1 VASGVRIP
9 GDQQVSNI
17 NINILKSKVMK
28 KDIKSQT
35 IDNSTKKYP
44 VESKTWKSDVYQAL
58 KLGYKVEA
66 LNEEQAEYIKKIET
80 KLAEKAAK
88 TKVKEEMKQTLLKKM
103 SDIMKAKKAA
113 IVSAANDLADRIILR
128 AIEKE
133 EQKKKFDEAD
143 KKIKE
148 KVKKDRMAIAEKKRE
163 RKAELRNKTIPS
175 PEAIANAKK
184 QQDFLAKAHAA
195 KREEIEARLNE
206 KEEFMDQS
214 VEEWSKK
221 REERIKH
228 NTEFALKRLHHKEIK
243 LKRTTKTERIEAIKA
258 KKEAG
263 KAAFNAE
270 MKRQASEIAADRQG
284 YANRVEKRRR
294 TETERLAM
302 IAERRK
308 LRKDKIFTEHLKQQ
322 KIQQLNLKRFIESEK
337 ARLARKEEK
346 RTKYLTTG
354 GIKVPKVKNNVA
366 VDKTRAEEYIKVAE
380 TKMKDEKVRYLIRI
394 ASIASS
400 EIISDSVCA
409 FICKPEELNKRMKEA
424 HNKHMKEEP
433 DTYVG
438 IYAYSG
444 IGKDQKCVS
453 EMLNDKFKDRSRL
466 NPKNEAA

>member
-1 VASGVRIP
+1 
-9 GDQQVSNI
+9 
-17 NINILKSKVMK
+17 MK
-28 KDIKSQT
+28 KDIKSQI

-80 KLAEKAAK
+80 KLAEKEAK
-88 TKVKEEMKQTLLKKM
+88 AKVKEEVKQTLLKKM

-148 KVKKDRMAIAEKKRE
+148 KVKKDKMAIAEKKRK

-221 REERIKH
+221 RKERIKH
-228 NTEFALKRLHHKEIK
+228 NTELALKRLHHKEIK
-243 LKRTTKTERIEAIKA
+243 LKRTTKAERIEATKA

-294 TETERLAM
+294 TEIERLAR

-346 RTKYLTTG
+346 RAKYLTTG
-354 GIKVPKVKNNVA
+354 GIKVPKVKSNVA
-366 VDKTRAEEYIKVAE
+366 VDKTRAEEYIKAAE
-380 TKMKDEKVRYLIRI
+380 AKMKDEKVRYLIRV

-424 HNKHMKEEP
+424 HNKRMKEEP

-444 IGKDQKCVS
+444 IGKDQKCIS

-466 NPKNEAA
+466 NPKSEAA

>member
-1 VASGVRIP
+1 
-9 GDQQVSNI
+9 
-17 NINILKSKVMK
+17 ME

-88 TKVKEEMKQTLLKKM
+88 AKVKEEMKQTLLKKM
-103 SDIMKAKKAA
+103 SDIIKAKKAA

-148 KVKKDRMAIAEKKRE
+148 KVKKDRMAIAEKKRK

-195 KREEIEARLNE
+195 KREEIEAHLDE
-206 KEEFMDQS
+206 KENFMNQS
-214 VEEWSKK
+214 AEEWSKK
-221 REERIKH
+221 HEERIKR
-228 NTEFALKRLHHKEIK
+228 NTELALKRLHHKEIK
-243 LKRTTKTERIEAIKA
+243 LKRTTKAERIEAIKA

-346 RTKYLTTG
+346 RAKYLTTG

-366 VDKTRAEEYIKVAE
+366 IDKTRAEEYIKVAE
-380 TKMKDEKVRYLIRI
+380 TKMKDEKERYIIRI

-400 EIISDSVCA
+400 EIVSDSVCA
-409 FICKPEELNKRMKEA
+409 FICKPEELNKRMKEV

-466 NPKNEAA
+466 NPKNKAA

>member
-1 VASGVRIP
+1 
-9 GDQQVSNI
+9 
-17 NINILKSKVMK
+17 MK

-80 KLAEKAAK
+80 KLAEKEAK
-88 TKVKEEMKQTLLKKM
+88 AKVKEEVKQTLLKKM

-148 KVKKDRMAIAEKKRE
+148 KVKKDRMAIAEKKRK

-195 KREEIEARLNE
+195 KREEIEARLDE
-206 KEEFMDQS
+206 KENFMNQS
-214 VEEWSKK
+214 AEEWSKK
-221 REERIKH
+221 HEERIKR
-228 NTEFALKRLHHKEIK
+228 NTELALKRLHHKEIK
-243 LKRTTKTERIEAIKA
+243 LKRTTKAERIEAIKA

-346 RTKYLTTG
+346 RAKYLTTG

-466 NPKNEAA
+466 NPKSEAA

>member
-1 VASGVRIP
+1 
-9 GDQQVSNI
+9 
-17 NINILKSKVMK
+17 ME

-88 TKVKEEMKQTLLKKM
+88 AKVKEEMKQTLLKKM

-148 KVKKDRMAIAEKKRE
+148 KVKKDKMAIAEKKRK

-184 QQDFLAKAHAA
+184 QQDFLAKAHAV
-195 KREEIEARLNE
+195 KREEIEARLNK
-206 KEEFMDQS
+206 KEEFMNQS
-214 VEEWSKK
+214 I
-221 REERIKH
+221 EERNKKH
-228 NTEFALKRLHHKEIK
+228 EERVKRDTEYALKRLHHKEIK
-243 LKRTTKTERIEAIKA
+243 LKCTTKAERIEAIKA

-294 TETERLAM
+294 TETERLAR

-346 RTKYLTTG
+346 RAKYLTTG

-380 TKMKDEKVRYLIRI
+380 TKMKNEKVRYLIRI

-400 EIISDSVCA
+400 EIISDSICA

-444 IGKDQKCVS
+444 INKDQKCIS

-466 NPKNEAA
+466 NPKSEAA

>member
-1 VASGVRIP
+1 
-9 GDQQVSNI
+9 
-17 NINILKSKVMK
+17 MK

-88 TKVKEEMKQTLLKKM
+88 AKVKEEMKQTLLKKM

-148 KVKKDRMAIAEKKRE
+148 KVKKDKMAIAEKK

-228 NTEFALKRLHHKEIK
+228 NTELALKRLHHKEIK
-243 LKRTTKTERIEAIKA
+243 LKRTTKAERIEAIKA

-294 TETERLAM
+294 TETERLAR

-346 RTKYLTTG
+346 RAKYLTTG

-366 VDKTRAEEYIKVAE
+366 VDKTRAEEYIKAAE
-380 TKMKDEKVRYLIRI
+380 AKMKDEKVRYLIRI

-444 IGKDQKCVS
+444 IGKDQKCIS

-466 NPKNEAA
+466 SKSNAA

>member
-1 VASGVRIP
+1 
-9 GDQQVSNI
+9 
-17 NINILKSKVMK
+17 MK

-88 TKVKEEMKQTLLKKM
+88 AKVKEEVKQTLLKKM

-113 IVSAANDLADRIILR
+113 IVSTANDLADRIILR

-148 KVKKDRMAIAEKKRE
+148 KVKKDKMAIAEKKRK

-195 KREEIEARLNE
+195 KREEIEARLNK

-228 NTEFALKRLHHKEIK
+228 NTELALKRLHHKEIK
-243 LKRTTKTERIEAIKA
+243 LKRTTKAERIEAIKA

-294 TETERLAM
+294 TETERLAR

-346 RTKYLTTG
+346 RAKYLTTG
-354 GIKVPKVKNNVA
+354 GIKVPKVKSNVA
-366 VDKTRAEEYIKVAE
+366 VDKTRAEEYIKAAE
-380 TKMKDEKVRYLIRI
+380 AKMKDEKVRYLIRV

-424 HNKHMKEEP
+424 HNKRMKEEP

-444 IGKDQKCVS
+444 IGKDQKCIS

-466 NPKNEAA
+466 NPKSEAA

>member
-1 VASGVRIP
+1 
-9 GDQQVSNI
+9 
-17 NINILKSKVMK
+17 MK

-44 VESKTWKSDVYQAL
+44 VESKTWKSDVCQAL

-88 TKVKEEMKQTLLKKM
+88 IKVKEEMKQTLLKKM

-113 IVSAANDLADRIILR
+113 IISAANDLADRIILR

-148 KVKKDRMAIAEKKRE
+148 KVKKDKMAIAEKKRK

-195 KREEIEARLNE
+195 KREEIEARLNK

-228 NTEFALKRLHHKEIK
+228 NTELALKRLHHKEIK
-243 LKRTTKTERIEAIKA
+243 LKRTTKAERIEAIKA

-294 TETERLAM
+294 TETERLAR

-346 RTKYLTTG
+346 RAKYLTTG

-366 VDKTRAEEYIKVAE
+366 IDKTRAEEYIKAAE
-380 TKMKDEKVRYLIRI
+380 AKMKDEKVRYLIRI

>member
-1 VASGVRIP
+1 
-9 GDQQVSNI
+9 
-17 NINILKSKVMK
+17 MK

-88 TKVKEEMKQTLLKKM
+88 AKVKEEMKQTLLKKM

-148 KVKKDRMAIAEKKRE
+148 KVKKDRMAIAEKKRK
-163 RKAELRNKTIPS
+163 RKAELHNKTIPS

-184 QQDFLAKAHAA
+184 QQDFLAKAHAV
-195 KREEIEARLNE
+195 KREEIEARLDE
-206 KEEFMDQS
+206 KENFMNQS
-214 VEEWSKK
+214 AEEWSKK
-221 REERIKH
+221 HEERIKR
-228 NTEFALKRLHHKEIK
+228 NTELALKRLHHKEIK
-243 LKRTTKTERIEAIKA
+243 LKRTTKAERIEAIKA

-346 RTKYLTTG
+346 RAKYLTTG

-409 FICKPEELNKRMKEA
+409 FICKPEELNKRMKEV

-433 DTYVG
+433 NTYVG

-466 NPKNEAA
+466 NPKSEAA

>member
-1 VASGVRIP
+1 
-9 GDQQVSNI
+9 
-17 NINILKSKVMK
+17 MK

-88 TKVKEEMKQTLLKKM
+88 AKVKEEVKQTLLKKM

-113 IVSAANDLADRIILR
+113 IVSTANDLADRIILR

-148 KVKKDRMAIAEKKRE
+148 KVKKDKMAIAEKKRK
-163 RKAELRNKTIPS
+163 RNAELRNKTIPS

-184 QQDFLAKAHAA
+184 QQDFLVKAHAA
-195 KREEIEARLNE
+195 KREEIEARLNK

-228 NTEFALKRLHHKEIK
+228 NTELALKRLHHKEIK
-243 LKRTTKTERIEAIKA
+243 LKRTTKAERIEAIKA

-294 TETERLAM
+294 TETERLAR

-337 ARLARKEEK
+337 ARLVRKEEK
-346 RTKYLTTG
+346 RAKYLTTG

-366 VDKTRAEEYIKVAE
+366 VDKTRAEEYIKAAE
-380 TKMKDEKVRYLIRI
+380 AKMKDEKVRYLIRV

-424 HNKHMKEEP
+424 HNKRMKEEP

-444 IGKDQKCVS
+444 IGKDQKCIS

-466 NPKNEAA
+466 NPKSEAA

>member
-1 VASGVRIP
+1 
-9 GDQQVSNI
+9 
-17 NINILKSKVMK
+17 MK

-35 IDNSTKKYP
+35 IDNSIKKYP
-44 VESKTWKSDVYQAL
+44 VESKTWKSNVYQAL

-148 KVKKDRMAIAEKKRE
+148 KVKKDKMAIAEKKRK

-214 VEEWSKK
+214 IEEWSKK

-228 NTEFALKRLHHKEIK
+228 NTELALKRLHHKEIK
-243 LKRTTKTERIEAIKA
+243 LKRTTKAERIEAIKA

-294 TETERLAM
+294 TEIERLAM

-346 RTKYLTTG
+346 RAKYLTTG

-366 VDKTRAEEYIKVAE
+366 VDKTRAEEYIKAAE
-380 TKMKDEKVRYLIRI
+380 AKMKDEKVRYLIRI

-409 FICKPEELNKRMKEA
+409 FICKSEELNKRMKEV

-444 IGKDQKCVS
+444 IGKDQKCIS

-466 NPKNEAA
+466 NPKSEAA

>member
-1 VASGVRIP
+1 
-9 GDQQVSNI
+9 
-17 NINILKSKVMK
+17 MK

-44 VESKTWKSDVYQAL
+44 VESKTWKSDVCQAL

-88 TKVKEEMKQTLLKKM
+88 AKVKEEMKQTLLKKM

-148 KVKKDRMAIAEKKRE
+148 KVKKDKMAIAEKKRK

-195 KREEIEARLNE
+195 KREEIEARLDE
-206 KEEFMDQS
+206 KENFMNQS
-214 VEEWSKK
+214 AEEWSKK
-221 REERIKH
+221 HEERIKR
-228 NTEFALKRLHHKEIK
+228 NTELALKRLHHKEIK
-243 LKRTTKTERIEAIKA
+243 LKRTTKAERIEAIKA

-294 TETERLAM
+294 TETERLAR

-308 LRKDKIFTEHLKQQ
+308 LRKDKVFANKLKQQ

-346 RTKYLTTG
+346 RAKYLTTG

-366 VDKTRAEEYIKVAE
+366 VDKTRAEEYIKAAE
-380 TKMKDEKVRYLIRI
+380 AKMKDEKVRYLIRV

-466 NPKNEAA
+466 NPKSEAA

>member
-1 VASGVRIP
+1 
-9 GDQQVSNI
+9 
-17 NINILKSKVMK
+17 MK

-88 TKVKEEMKQTLLKKM
+88 AKVKEEVKQTLLKKM

-113 IVSAANDLADRIILR
+113 IISAANDLADRIILR

-148 KVKKDRMAIAEKKRE
+148 KVKKDKMAIAEKKRK

-195 KREEIEARLNE
+195 KREEIEARLSE

-221 REERIKH
+221 HEERIKR
-228 NTEFALKRLHHKEIK
+228 NTELALKRLHHKEIK
-243 LKRTTKTERIEAIKA
+243 LKRTTKAERIEAIKA

-346 RTKYLTTG
+346 RAKYLTTG

-366 VDKTRAEEYIKVAE
+366 IDKTRAEEYIKAAE
-380 TKMKDEKVRYLIRI
+380 AKIKDEKVRYLIRI

-424 HNKHMKEEP
+424 HNKRMKEEP

>member
-1 VASGVRIP
+1 
-9 GDQQVSNI
+9 
-17 NINILKSKVMK
+17 MK

-44 VESKTWKSDVYQAL
+44 VESKTWKSDVCQAL

-88 TKVKEEMKQTLLKKM
+88 AKVKEEVKQTLLKKM

-113 IVSAANDLADRIILR
+113 IISAANDLADRIILR

-148 KVKKDRMAIAEKKRE
+148 KVKKDKMAIAEKKRK

-184 QQDFLAKAHAA
+184 QQDFLVKAHTA
-195 KREEIEARLNE
+195 KREEIEARLSE

-228 NTEFALKRLHHKEIK
+228 NTELALKRLHHKEIK
-243 LKRTTKTERIEAIKA
+243 LKRTTKAERIEAIKA

-284 YANRVEKRRR
+284 YANRVEKRRH
-294 TETERLAM
+294 TETERLAR

-346 RTKYLTTG
+346 RAKYLTTG

-366 VDKTRAEEYIKVAE
+366 IDKTRAEEYIKAAE
-380 TKMKDEKVRYLIRI
+380 AKIKDEKVRYLIRI

-424 HNKHMKEEP
+424 HNKRMKEEP

>member
-1 VASGVRIP
+1 
-9 GDQQVSNI
+9 
-17 NINILKSKVMK
+17 MK

-80 KLAEKAAK
+80 KLAEKEAK

-148 KVKKDRMAIAEKKRE
+148 KVKKDKIAIAEKKRKC
-163 RKAELRNKTIPS
+163 KAELRNKTIPS

-195 KREEIEARLNE
+195 KREEIEARLDE
-206 KEEFMDQS
+206 KENFMNQS
-214 VEEWSKK
+214 AEEWSKK
-221 REERIKH
+221 HEERIKR
-228 NTEFALKRLHHKEIK
+228 NTELALKRLHHKEIK
-243 LKRTTKTERIEAIKA
+243 LKRTTKAERIEAIKA

-346 RTKYLTTG
+346 RAKYLTTG

-366 VDKTRAEEYIKVAE
+366 IDKTRAEEYIKAAE
-380 TKMKDEKVRYLIRI
+380 AKIKDEKVRYLIRI

-466 NPKNEAA
+466 NPKSEAA

>member
-1 VASGVRIP
+1 
-9 GDQQVSNI
+9 
-17 NINILKSKVMK
+17 MK

-88 TKVKEEMKQTLLKKM
+88 AKVKEEMKQTLLKKM

-148 KVKKDRMAIAEKKRE
+148 KVKKDKMAIAEKKRK

-184 QQDFLAKAHAA
+184 QQDFLAKAHAV
-195 KREEIEARLNE
+195 KREEIEARLDE
-206 KEEFMDQS
+206 KENFMNQS
-214 VEEWSKK
+214 AEELSKK
-221 REERIKH
+221 HEEHIKR
-228 NTEFALKRLHHKEIK
+228 NTELALKRLHHKEIK
-243 LKRTTKTERIEAIKA
+243 LKRTTKAERIEAIKA

-294 TETERLAM
+294 TETERLAR

-308 LRKDKIFTEHLKQQ
+308 LRKDKIFTEYLKQQ

-346 RTKYLTTG
+346 RAKYLTTG
-354 GIKVPKVKNNVA
+354 GIKVPKVKNNIA

-424 HNKHMKEEP
+424 HNKRMKEEP

-444 IGKDQKCVS
+444 IGKDQKCIS

-466 NPKNEAA
+466 SKSNAA

>member
-1 VASGVRIP
+1 
-9 GDQQVSNI
+9 
-17 NINILKSKVMK
+17 MK

-88 TKVKEEMKQTLLKKM
+88 AKVKEEVKQTLLKKM

-113 IVSAANDLADRIILR
+113 IVSTANDLADRIILR

-148 KVKKDRMAIAEKKRE
+148 KVKKDKMAIAEKKRK

-195 KREEIEARLNE
+195 KREEIEARLNK

-228 NTEFALKRLHHKEIK
+228 NTELALKRLHHKEIK
-243 LKRTTKTERIEAIKA
+243 LKRTTKAERIEAIKA

-294 TETERLAM
+294 TETERLAR

-346 RTKYLTTG
+346 RAKYLTTG

-366 VDKTRAEEYIKVAE
+366 VDKTRAEEYIKAAE
-380 TKMKDEKVRYLIRI
+380 AKMKDEKVRYLIRV

-424 HNKHMKEEP
+424 HNKRMKEEP

-444 IGKDQKCVS
+444 IGKDQKCIS

-466 NPKNEAA
+466 NSKSEAA

>member
-1 VASGVRIP
+1 
-9 GDQQVSNI
+9 
-17 NINILKSKVMK
+17 MK

-35 IDNSTKKYP
+35 INNSTKKYP
-44 VESKTWKSDVYQAL
+44 VESKTWKSNVYQAL

-88 TKVKEEMKQTLLKKM
+88 AKVKEEVKQTLLKKM

-148 KVKKDRMAIAEKKRE
+148 KVKKDKMAIAEKKRK

-195 KREEIEARLNE
+195 KREEIEARLNK

-228 NTEFALKRLHHKEIK
+228 NTELALKRLHHKEIK
-243 LKRTTKTERIEAIKA
+243 LKRTTKAERIEAIKA

-294 TETERLAM
+294 TETERLAR

-346 RTKYLTTG
+346 RAKYLTTG
-354 GIKVPKVKNNVA
+354 EIKVPKVKSNVA
-366 VDKTRAEEYIKVAE
+366 VDKTRAEEYIKAAE
-380 TKMKDEKVRYLIRI
+380 AKMKDEKVRYLIRI

-444 IGKDQKCVS
+444 IGKDQKCIS

-466 NPKNEAA
+466 NPKSEAA

>member
-1 VASGVRIP
+1 
-9 GDQQVSNI
+9 
-17 NINILKSKVMK
+17 MK

-88 TKVKEEMKQTLLKKM
+88 AKVKEEMKQTLLKKM

-148 KVKKDRMAIAEKKRE
+148 KVKKDKMAIAEKKRK

-195 KREEIEARLNE
+195 KREEIEARLDE
-206 KEEFMDQS
+206 KENFMNQS
-214 VEEWSKK
+214 AEEWSKK
-221 REERIKH
+221 HEERIKR
-228 NTEFALKRLHHKEIK
+228 NTELALKRLHHKEIK
-243 LKRTTKTERIEAIKA
+243 LKRTTKAERIEAIKA

-346 RTKYLTTG
+346 RAKYLTTG

-380 TKMKDEKVRYLIRI
+380 TKMKDEKERYIIRI

-444 IGKDQKCVS
+444 IGKDQKCIS

-466 NPKNEAA
+466 NPKSEAA

>member
-1 VASGVRIP
+1 
-9 GDQQVSNI
+9 
-17 NINILKSKVMK
+17 MK

-88 TKVKEEMKQTLLKKM
+88 AKVKEEVKQTLLKKM

-113 IVSAANDLADRIILR
+113 IVSTANDLADRIILR

-148 KVKKDRMAIAEKKRE
+148 KVKKDKMAIAEKKRK

-195 KREEIEARLNE
+195 KREEIEARLDE
-206 KEEFMDQS
+206 KENFMNQS
-214 VEEWSKK
+214 AEEWSKK
-221 REERIKH
+221 HEERIKR
-228 NTEFALKRLHHKEIK
+228 NTELALKRLHHKEIK
-243 LKRTTKTERIEAIKA
+243 LKRTTKAERIEAIKA

-346 RTKYLTTG
+346 RAKYLTTG

-380 TKMKDEKVRYLIRI
+380 TKMKDEKERYIIRI

-400 EIISDSVCA
+400 EIVSDSVCA
-409 FICKPEELNKRMKEA
+409 FICKPEELNKRMKEV

-466 NPKNEAA
+466 NPKSEAA

>member
-1 VASGVRIP
+1 
-9 GDQQVSNI
+9 
-17 NINILKSKVMK
+17 MK

-88 TKVKEEMKQTLLKKM
+88 AKVKEEMEQTLLKKM

-148 KVKKDRMAIAEKKRE
+148 KVKKDKMAIAEKKRE

-195 KREEIEARLNE
+195 KREEIEARLDE
-206 KEEFMDQS
+206 KENFMNQS
-214 VEEWSKK
+214 AEEWSKK
-221 REERIKH
+221 HEERIKR
-228 NTEFALKRLHHKEIK
+228 NTELALKRLHHKEIK
-243 LKRTTKTERIEAIKA
+243 LKRTTKAERIEAIKA

-346 RTKYLTTG
+346 RAKYLTTG

-366 VDKTRAEEYIKVAE
+366 IDKTRAEEYIKAAE
-380 TKMKDEKVRYLIRI
+380 AKIKDEKVRYLIRI

-424 HNKHMKEEP
+424 HNKRMKEEP

>member
-1 VASGVRIP
+1 
-9 GDQQVSNI
+9 
-17 NINILKSKVMK
+17 MK
-28 KDIKSQT
+28 KDIKSQI

-80 KLAEKAAK
+80 KLAEKEAK
-88 TKVKEEMKQTLLKKM
+88 AKVKEEVKQTLLKKM

-148 KVKKDRMAIAEKKRE
+148 KVKKDKMAIAEKKRK

-228 NTEFALKRLHHKEIK
+228 NTELALKRLHHKEIK
-243 LKRTTKTERIEAIKA
+243 LKRTTKAERIEAIKA

-294 TETERLAM
+294 TETERLAR

-346 RTKYLTTG
+346 RAKYLTTG

-366 VDKTRAEEYIKVAE
+366 VDKTRAEEYIKAAE
-380 TKMKDEKVRYLIRI
+380 AKMKDEKVRYLIRV

-424 HNKHMKEEP
+424 HNKRMKEEP

-444 IGKDQKCVS
+444 IGKDQKCIS

-466 NPKNEAA
+466 NPKSEAA

>member
-1 VASGVRIP
+1 
-9 GDQQVSNI
+9 
-17 NINILKSKVMK
+17 MK

-148 KVKKDRMAIAEKKRE
+148 KVKKDKMAIAEKKRK

-175 PEAIANAKK
+175 SEAIANAKK
-184 QQDFLAKAHAA
+184 QQDFLAKAHAV
-195 KREEIEARLNE
+195 KREEIEARLNK
-206 KEEFMDQS
+206 KEEFMNQS
-214 VEEWSKK
+214 IEEWSKK

-228 NTEFALKRLHHKEIK
+228 NTELALKRLHHKEIK
-243 LKRTTKTERIEAIKA
+243 LKRTTKAERIEAIKA

-294 TETERLAM
+294 TETERLAR

-346 RTKYLTTG
+346 RAKYLTTG

-400 EIISDSVCA
+400 EIISDSICA

-466 NPKNEAA
+466 NPKSEAA

>member
-1 VASGVRIP
+1 
-9 GDQQVSNI
+9 
-17 NINILKSKVMK
+17 MK

-80 KLAEKAAK
+80 KLAEKEAK
-88 TKVKEEMKQTLLKKM
+88 AKVKEEVKQTLLKKM

-148 KVKKDRMAIAEKKRE
+148 KVKKDKMAIAEKKRK

-195 KREEIEARLNE
+195 KREEIEARLNK

-228 NTEFALKRLHHKEIK
+228 NTELALKRLHHKEIK
-243 LKRTTKTERIEAIKA
+243 LKRTTKAERIEAIKA

-346 RTKYLTTG
+346 RAKYLTTG

-366 VDKTRAEEYIKVAE
+366 VDKTRAEEYIKAAE
-380 TKMKDEKVRYLIRI
+380 AKMKDEKVRYLIRI

-444 IGKDQKCVS
+444 IGKDQKCIS

-466 NPKNEAA
+466 SKSNAA

>member
-1 VASGVRIP
+1 
-9 GDQQVSNI
+9 
-17 NINILKSKVMK
+17 MK

-80 KLAEKAAK
+80 KLAEKEAK
-88 TKVKEEMKQTLLKKM
+88 AKVKEEVKQTLLKKM

-148 KVKKDRMAIAEKKRE
+148 KVKKDKMAIAEKKRK

-195 KREEIEARLNE
+195 KREEIEARLSE

-228 NTEFALKRLHHKEIK
+228 NTELALKRLHHKEIK
-243 LKRTTKTERIEAIKA
+243 LKRTTKAERIEAIKA

-294 TETERLAM
+294 TETERLAR

-346 RTKYLTTG
+346 RAKYLTTG

-366 VDKTRAEEYIKVAE
+366 VDKTRAEEYIKAAE
-380 TKMKDEKVRYLIRI
+380 AKMKDEKVRYLIRI

-409 FICKPEELNKRMKEA
+409 FICKPEELNKRMKEV

-444 IGKDQKCVS
+444 IGKDQKCIS

-466 NPKNEAA
+466 NPKSEAA

>member
-1 VASGVRIP
+1 
-9 GDQQVSNI
+9 
-17 NINILKSKVMK
+17 MK

-113 IVSAANDLADRIILR
+113 IISAANDLADRIILR

-148 KVKKDRMAIAEKKRE
+148 KVKKDKMAIAEKKRK

-195 KREEIEARLNE
+195 KREEIEARLDE
-206 KEEFMDQS
+206 KENFMNQS
-214 VEEWSKK
+214 AEEWSKK
-221 REERIKH
+221 HEERIKR
-228 NTEFALKRLHHKEIK
+228 NTELALKRLHHKEIK
-243 LKRTTKTERIEAIKA
+243 LKRTTKAERIEAIKA

-294 TETERLAM
+294 TETERLAR

-346 RTKYLTTG
+346 RAKYLTTG

-366 VDKTRAEEYIKVAE
+366 IDKTRAEEYIKVAE
-380 TKMKDEKVRYLIRI
+380 TKMKDEKERYIIRI

-409 FICKPEELNKRMKEA
+409 FICKPEELNKRMKEV

-444 IGKDQKCVS
+444 IGKDQKCIS

>member
-1 VASGVRIP
+1 
-9 GDQQVSNI
+9 
-17 NINILKSKVMK
+17 MK

-113 IVSAANDLADRIILR
+113 IISAANDLADRIILR

-148 KVKKDRMAIAEKKRE
+148 KVKKDKMAIAEKKRK

-195 KREEIEARLNE
+195 KREEIEARLSE

-221 REERIKH
+221 HEERIKH
-228 NTEFALKRLHHKEIK
+228 NTELALKRLHHKEIK
-243 LKRTTKTERIEAIKA
+243 LKRTTKAERIEAIKA

-284 YANRVEKRRR
+284 YANRVEKRRH
-294 TETERLAM
+294 TETERLAR

-346 RTKYLTTG
+346 RAKYLTTG
-354 GIKVPKVKNNVA
+354 GIKVPKVKSNVA
-366 VDKTRAEEYIKVAE
+366 VDKTRAEEYIKAAE
-380 TKMKDEKVRYLIRI
+380 AKMKDEKVRYLIRV

-424 HNKHMKEEP
+424 HNKRMKEEP

-444 IGKDQKCVS
+444 IGKDQKCIS

-466 NPKNEAA
+466 NPKSEAA

>member
-1 VASGVRIP
+1 
-9 GDQQVSNI
+9 
-17 NINILKSKVMK
+17 MK

-88 TKVKEEMKQTLLKKM
+88 AKVKEEVKQTLLKKM

-148 KVKKDRMAIAEKKRE
+148 KVKKDKMAIAEKKRE

-195 KREEIEARLNE
+195 KREEIEARLDE
-206 KEEFMDQS
+206 KENFMNQS
-214 VEEWSKK
+214 AEEWSKK
-221 REERIKH
+221 HEERIKH
-228 NTEFALKRLHHKEIK
+228 NTELALKRLHHKEIK
-243 LKRTTKTERIEAIKA
+243 LKRTTKAERIEAIKA

-346 RTKYLTTG
+346 RAKYLTTG

-366 VDKTRAEEYIKVAE
+366 IDKTRAEEYIKVAE
-380 TKMKDEKVRYLIRI
+380 TKMKDEKERYIIRI

-400 EIISDSVCA
+400 EIISDSICA
-409 FICKPEELNKRMKEA
+409 FICKPEELNKRMKEV

-433 DTYVG
+433 NTYVG

-466 NPKNEAA
+466 NPKSEAA

>member
-1 VASGVRIP
+1 
-9 GDQQVSNI
+9 
-17 NINILKSKVMK
+17 MK

-113 IVSAANDLADRIILR
+113 IISAANDLADRIILR

-148 KVKKDRMAIAEKKRE
+148 KVKKDKMAIAEKKRK

-195 KREEIEARLNE
+195 KREEIEARLSE

-228 NTEFALKRLHHKEIK
+228 NTELALKRLHHKEIK
-243 LKRTTKTERIEAIKA
+243 LKRTTKAERIEAIKA

-284 YANRVEKRRR
+284 YANRVEKRRH
-294 TETERLAM
+294 TETERLAR

-346 RTKYLTTG
+346 RAKYLTTG

-366 VDKTRAEEYIKVAE
+366 IDKTRAEEYIKAAE
-380 TKMKDEKVRYLIRI
+380 AKIKDEKVRYLIRI

-424 HNKHMKEEP
+424 HNKRMKEEP

-466 NPKNEAA
+466 NPKSEAA

>member
-1 VASGVRIP
+1 
-9 GDQQVSNI
+9 
-17 NINILKSKVMK
+17 MK

-44 VESKTWKSDVYQAL
+44 VESKTWKSNVYQAL

-88 TKVKEEMKQTLLKKM
+88 AKVKEEMKQTLLKKM

-148 KVKKDRMAIAEKKRE
+148 KVKKDRMAIAEKKRK

-195 KREEIEARLNE
+195 KREEIEAHLDE
-206 KEEFMDQS
+206 KENFMNQS
-214 VEEWSKK
+214 AEEWSKK
-221 REERIKH
+221 HEERIKR
-228 NTEFALKRLHHKEIK
+228 NTELALKRLHHKEIK
-243 LKRTTKTERIEAIKA
+243 LKRTTKAERIEAIKA

-346 RTKYLTTG
+346 RAKYLTTG
-354 GIKVPKVKNNVA
+354 GIKVPKVKSNVA
-366 VDKTRAEEYIKVAE
+366 VDKTRAEEYIKAVEA
-380 TKMKDEKVRYLIRI
+380 KMKDEKVRYLIRV

-424 HNKHMKEEP
+424 HNKRMKEEP

-444 IGKDQKCVS
+444 IGKDQKCIS

-466 NPKNEAA
+466 NPKSEAA

>member
-1 VASGVRIP
+1 
-9 GDQQVSNI
+9 
-17 NINILKSKVMK
+17 ME

-88 TKVKEEMKQTLLKKM
+88 AKVKEEMKQTLLKKM

-148 KVKKDRMAIAEKKRE
+148 KVKKDRMAIAEKKRK

-228 NTEFALKRLHHKEIK
+228 NTELALKRLHHKEIK
-243 LKRTTKTERIEAIKA
+243 LKRTTKAERIEAIKA

-294 TETERLAM
+294 TETERLAR

-346 RTKYLTTG
+346 RAKYLTTG

-366 VDKTRAEEYIKVAE
+366 VDKTRAEEYIKAAE
-380 TKMKDEKVRYLIRI
+380 AKMKDEKVRYLIRI

-444 IGKDQKCVS
+444 IGKDQKCIS

-466 NPKNEAA
+466 SKSNAA

>member
-1 VASGVRIP
+1 
-9 GDQQVSNI
+9 
-17 NINILKSKVMK
+17 ME

-88 TKVKEEMKQTLLKKM
+88 AKVKEEVKQTLLKKM

-148 KVKKDRMAIAEKKRE
+148 KVKKDKMAIAEKKRE
-163 RKAELRNKTIPS
+163 RKAELHNKTIPS

-184 QQDFLAKAHAA
+184 QQDFLAKAHAV
-195 KREEIEARLNE
+195 KREEIEARIKE

-214 VEEWSKK
+214 VEEWNKK

-228 NTEFALKRLHHKEIK
+228 NTKLALKRLHHKEIK
-243 LKRTTKTERIEAIKA
+243 LKRTTKAERIEAIKA

-346 RTKYLTTG
+346 RAKYLTTG
-354 GIKVPKVKNNVA
+354 GIKVPKVKNNVT
-366 VDKTRAEEYIKVAE
+366 VDKTRAEEYIKAAE
-380 TKMKDEKVRYLIRI
+380 AKMKDEKVRYLIRI

-409 FICKPEELNKRMKEA
+409 FICKSEELNKRMKEV

-444 IGKDQKCVS
+444 IGKDQKCIS

-466 NPKNEAA
+466 NPKSEAA

>member
-1 VASGVRIP
+1 
-9 GDQQVSNI
+9 
-17 NINILKSKVMK
+17 MK

-66 LNEEQAEYIKKIET
+66 LNEEQAEYIKKIEI

-88 TKVKEEMKQTLLKKM
+88 AKVKEEMKQTLLKKM

-148 KVKKDRMAIAEKKRE
+148 KVKKDKMAIAEKKRE

-195 KREEIEARLNE
+195 KREEIEARLDE
-206 KEEFMDQS
+206 KENFMNQS
-214 VEEWSKK
+214 AEEWSKK
-221 REERIKH
+221 HEERIKH
-228 NTEFALKRLHHKEIK
+228 NTELALKRLHHKEIK
-243 LKRTTKTERIEAIKA
+243 LKRTTKAERIEAIKA

-346 RTKYLTTG
+346 RAKYLTTG
-354 GIKVPKVKNNVA
+354 GIKVPKVKNNIA

-409 FICKPEELNKRMKEA
+409 FICKPEELNKRMKEV

-433 DTYVG
+433 NTYVG

-466 NPKNEAA
+466 NPKSEAA

>member
-1 VASGVRIP
+1 
-9 GDQQVSNI
+9 
-17 NINILKSKVMK
+17 MK

-113 IVSAANDLADRIILR
+113 IVSAANNLADRIILR

-148 KVKKDRMAIAEKKRE
+148 KVKKDKMAIAEKKRK

-175 PEAIANAKK
+175 SEAIANAKK
-184 QQDFLAKAHAA
+184 QQDFLAKAHAV
-195 KREEIEARLNE
+195 KREEIEARLNK
-206 KEEFMDQS
+206 KEEFMNQS
-214 VEEWSKK
+214 IEEWSKK

-228 NTEFALKRLHHKEIK
+228 NTELALKRLHHKEIK
-243 LKRTTKTERIEAIKA
+243 LKRTTKAERIEAIKA

-294 TETERLAM
+294 TETERLAR

-346 RTKYLTTG
+346 RAKYLTTG

-380 TKMKDEKVRYLIRI
+380 TKMKDEKERYIIRI

-400 EIISDSVCA
+400 EIISDSVRA

-444 IGKDQKCVS
+444 INKDQKCIS

-466 NPKNEAA
+466 NPKSEAA

>member
-1 VASGVRIP
+1 
-9 GDQQVSNI
+9 
-17 NINILKSKVMK
+17 MK

-88 TKVKEEMKQTLLKKM
+88 AKVKEEVKQTLLKKM

-148 KVKKDRMAIAEKKRE
+148 KVKKDKMAIAEKKRK

-195 KREEIEARLNE
+195 KREEIEARLSE

-228 NTEFALKRLHHKEIK
+228 NTELALKRLHHKEIK
-243 LKRTTKTERIEAIKA
+243 LKRTTKAERIEAIKA

-294 TETERLAM
+294 TETERLAR

-346 RTKYLTTG
+346 RAKYLTTG

-366 VDKTRAEEYIKVAE
+366 VDKTRAEEYIKAAE
-380 TKMKDEKVRYLIRI
+380 AKMKDEKVRYLIRI

-424 HNKHMKEEP
+424 HNKRMKEEP

-466 NPKNEAA
+466 NPKSEAA

>member
-1 VASGVRIP
+1 
-9 GDQQVSNI
+9 
-17 NINILKSKVMK
+17 MK

-44 VESKTWKSDVYQAL
+44 VESKTWKSDVCQAL

-88 TKVKEEMKQTLLKKM
+88 AKVKEEMKQTLLKKM

-148 KVKKDRMAIAEKKRE
+148 KVKKDRMAIAEKKRK

-184 QQDFLAKAHAA
+184 QQDFLAKTHAA
-195 KREEIEARLNE
+195 KREEIEARLDE
-206 KEEFMDQS
+206 KENFMNQS
-214 VEEWSKK
+214 AEEWSKK
-221 REERIKH
+221 HEERIKR
-228 NTEFALKRLHHKEIK
+228 NTELTLKRLHHKEIK
-243 LKRTTKTERIEAIKA
+243 LKRTTKAERIEAIKA

-294 TETERLAM
+294 TETERLAR

-346 RTKYLTTG
+346 RAKYLTTG

-380 TKMKDEKVRYLIRI
+380 TKMKDEKERYIIRI

-400 EIISDSVCA
+400 EIISDSVHA
-409 FICKPEELNKRMKEA
+409 FICKPEELNKRMKEV

-444 IGKDQKCVS
+444 INKDQKCIS

>member
-1 VASGVRIP
+1 
-9 GDQQVSNI
+9 
-17 NINILKSKVMK
+17 MK

-113 IVSAANDLADRIILR
+113 IISAANDLADRIILR

-148 KVKKDRMAIAEKKRE
+148 KVKKDKMAIAEKKRK

-195 KREEIEARLNE
+195 KREEIEARLSE

-228 NTEFALKRLHHKEIK
+228 NTEPALKRLHHKEIK
-243 LKRTTKTERIEAIKA
+243 LKHTTKAERIEAIKA

-284 YANRVEKRRR
+284 YANRVEKRRH
-294 TETERLAM
+294 TETERLAR

-346 RTKYLTTG
+346 RAKYLTTG
-354 GIKVPKVKNNVA
+354 GIKVPKVKSNVA
-366 VDKTRAEEYIKVAE
+366 VDKTRAEEYIKATE
-380 TKMKDEKVRYLIRI
+380 AKMKDEKVRYLIRV

-424 HNKHMKEEP
+424 HNKRMKEEP

-444 IGKDQKCVS
+444 IGKDQKCIS

-466 NPKNEAA
+466 NPKSEAA

>member
-1 VASGVRIP
+1 
-9 GDQQVSNI
+9 
-17 NINILKSKVMK
+17 MK

-113 IVSAANDLADRIILR
+113 IISAANDLADRIILR

-148 KVKKDRMAIAEKKRE
+148 KVKKDKMAIAEKKRK

-228 NTEFALKRLHHKEIK
+228 NTELALKRLHHKEIK
-243 LKRTTKTERIEAIKA
+243 LKRTTKAERIEAIKA
-258 KKEAG
+258 KKEAS

-294 TETERLAM
+294 TEIERLAR

-346 RTKYLTTG
+346 RAKYLTTG

-366 VDKTRAEEYIKVAE
+366 VDKTRAEEYIKAAE
-380 TKMKDEKVRYLIRI
+380 AKIKDEKVRYLIRI

-466 NPKNEAA
+466 NPKSEAA

>member
-1 VASGVRIP
+1 
-9 GDQQVSNI
+9 
-17 NINILKSKVMK
+17 MK

-88 TKVKEEMKQTLLKKM
+88 AKVKEEMKQTLLKKM

-148 KVKKDRMAIAEKKRE
+148 KVKKDKMAIVEKKRE

-184 QQDFLAKAHAA
+184 QQDFLAKTHAA
-195 KREEIEARLNE
+195 KREEIEARLDE
-206 KEEFMDQS
+206 KENFMNQS
-214 VEEWSKK
+214 AEEWSKK
-221 REERIKH
+221 HEERIKR
-228 NTEFALKRLHHKEIK
+228 NTELALKRLHHKEIK
-243 LKRTTKTERIEAIKA
+243 LKRTTKAERIEAIKA

-346 RTKYLTTG
+346 RAKYLTTG

-366 VDKTRAEEYIKVAE
+366 IDKTRAEEYIKAAE
-380 TKMKDEKVRYLIRI
+380 AKIKDEKVRYLIRI

-424 HNKHMKEEP
+424 HNKRMKEEP

>member
-1 VASGVRIP
+1 
-9 GDQQVSNI
+9 
-17 NINILKSKVMK
+17 MK

-80 KLAEKAAK
+80 KLAEKEAK
-88 TKVKEEMKQTLLKKM
+88 AKVKEEVKQTLLKKM

-148 KVKKDRMAIAEKKRE
+148 KVKKDKMAIAEKKRK

-228 NTEFALKRLHHKEIK
+228 NTELALKRLHHKEIK
-243 LKRTTKTERIEAIKA
+243 LKRTTKAERIEAIKA

-294 TETERLAM
+294 TETERLAR

-346 RTKYLTTG
+346 RAKYLTTG

-366 VDKTRAEEYIKVAE
+366 VDKTRAEEYIKAAE
-380 TKMKDEKVRYLIRI
+380 AKMKDEKVRYLIRV

-424 HNKHMKEEP
+424 HNKRMKEEP

-444 IGKDQKCVS
+444 IGKDQKCIS

-466 NPKNEAA
+466 NPKSEAA

>member
-1 VASGVRIP
+1 
-9 GDQQVSNI
+9 
-17 NINILKSKVMK
+17 MK

-88 TKVKEEMKQTLLKKM
+88 AKVKEEVKQTLLKKM

-113 IVSAANDLADRIILR
+113 IVSTANDLADRIILR

-148 KVKKDRMAIAEKKRE
+148 KVKKDKMAIAEKKRE

-195 KREEIEARLNE
+195 KREEIEARLNK

-228 NTEFALKRLHHKEIK
+228 NTELALKRLHHKEIK
-243 LKRTTKTERIEAIKA
+243 LKRTTKAERIEAIKA

-346 RTKYLTTG
+346 RAKYLTTG

-380 TKMKDEKVRYLIRI
+380 TKMKDEKERYIIRI

-400 EIISDSVCA
+400 EIVSDSVCA
-409 FICKPEELNKRMKEA
+409 FICKPEELNKRMKEI

-466 NPKNEAA
+466 NPKSEAA